1 MVAILGANSV
11 SGEYEVSNSLRFND
25 DDSPYLNKTT
35 GTATNTRIFTYSVWV
50 KRGNL
55 GDMNLFNGD
64 DGSDGNNN
72 FDAFYF
78 RADHKIFLYGY
89 QGGDRISIVTNR
101 VFRDVS
107 AWYHLVLSCDTT
119 QSSANDRIKLY
130 VNGVQETS
138 FSPHTQPSQNM
149 ETYFNGNSIR
159 QQIGRYPDSNSLH
172 FDGYMSEINFVDGQQ
187 LLPTS
192 FGEFD
197 DNGVWKP
204 IEYTGT
210 YGNNGFFMEFKQT
223 GTSQNSSGIG
233 ADTSGNDN
241 HFAVNNLAST
251 DITEDTCTNNFCT
264 FNPIDTPQ
272 TNPTLSEGNVKLAT
286 QASPAYTFDVASFG
300 LQQGKWYWEIKCSGA
315 YDDDYH
321 MVGIA
326 STQPTA
332 HNQELG
338 YFTNDY
344 GLYGGGGSNSLRYGA
359 TFYSYGNAIN
369 NNDIVGVALDL
380 DNNRLYFSIN
390 GTFQNSSDP
399 ANGTN
404 PISIT
409 DPSSTDRG
417 FYFPAVCFLDGSN
430 SATYEGNWG
439 NPSFSISSGNND
451 GLYGN
456 FEYSVPSG
464 YYALCTKRL
473 AEFG

>member
-197 DNGVWKP
+197 NNGVWKP

>member
-11 SGEYEVSNSLRFND
+11 SGVYEISNSLRFND
-25 DDSPYLNKTT
+25 GDSAGLAITPSGAGNRKTW
-35 GTATNTRIFTYSVWV
+35 TYSGWV
-50 KRGNL
+50 KRSALTTGQEHIFMVNGGN
-55 GDMNLFNGD
+55 
-64 DGSDGNNN
+64 SDSTWVQLRFEDND
-72 FDAFYF
+72 FTFSFYNQ
-78 RADHKIFLYGY
+78 RAIRT
-89 QGGDRISIVTNR
+89 DRK
-101 VFRDVS
+101 FRDPS
-107 AWYHLVLSCDTT
+107 AWYHIVVAVDTT
-119 QSSANDRIKLY
+119 QGTDSNRIKLY

-138 FSPHTQPSQNM
+138 FSETNYPSQNDKTSM
-149 ETYFNGNSIR
+149 NRTYRHFIGGEGGTSGNAS
-159 QQIGRYPDSNSLH
+159 GSFY
-172 FDGYMSEINFVDGQQ
+172 DGYMTEVHLIDGSQ

-197 DNGVWKP
+197 DNGVWIPKQ
-204 IEYTGT
+204 YTGT
-210 YGNNGFFMEFKQT
+210 YGTNGFFLEFKQT

-241 HFAVNNLAST
+241 HFAVNNFTAT

-264 FNPIDTPQ
+264 FTPIDTPE

-344 GLYGGGGSNSLRYGA
+344 GLYGGGGVNSLRYGA

-369 NNDIVGVALDL
+369 KNDIIGIALDL

>member
-197 DNGVWKP
+197 NNGVWKP

-251 DITEDTCTNNFCT
+251 DVTEDTCTNNFCT